1 MFPLFKDCQ
10 EEKLAASLHTSAVP
24 TDGERGEGILYLLQI
39 SHLCF
44 TTWPKETDT
53 SLRSF

>member
-10 EEKLAASLHTSAVP
+10 EEKLAAGLHTSAVP
-24 TDGERGEGILYLLQI
+24 TDGERGEGLLYLLRI
-39 SHLCF
+39 SHLF
-44 TTWPKETDT
+44 FSSWPKETDR